1 LAKYSNTVEYNINT
15 KLDSSGLT
23 KLQAQ
28 IKQLENSMQQMSNR
42 ELLNPDNVRAAKT
55 QLEGLNTA
63 LTNSFNSS
71 LGILDLTKFRAE
83 LDSSGVSAAGLQS
96 AFNMMG
102 AEGQAA
108 LNGLTTQIAN
118 FNGGMERT
126 SSAVDKIF
134 TTFSNTFRWGLIS
147 SFFSNFMNSIHQSV
161 DYVKELD
168 DSLTQIMLVT
178 DYNRDAMN
186 QYAKS
191 ANEAAKAV
199 SMTTTGMTNASL
211 VFAQQGYNLNQ
222 SQELATLSAKLANAS
237 QQDTATTS
245 DQITAYM
252 NAYGLQ
258 NSMEELAQQMDN

>member
-1 LAKYSNTVEYNINT
+1 MAKYSNTIEYNINT

-42 ELLNPDNVRAAKT
+42 NLIDEEQVRSART

-71 LGILDLTKFRAE
+71 LGILDLSKFRAE
-83 LDSSGVSAAGLQS
+83 LDASGVSASGLQT
-96 AFNMMG
+96 AFSMMG
-102 AEGQAA
+102 AEGQTA
-108 LNGLTTQIAN
+108 LNSLTAQIAN

-126 SSAVDKIF
+126 SSTIDKLF
-134 TTFSNTFRWGLIS
+134 TTFSNTFRWGFVS

-161 DYVKELD
+161 DYVRELD

-211 VFAQQGYNLNQ
+211 IFAQQGGPKIFAWVAL
-222 SQELATLSAKLANAS
+222 
-237 QQDTATTS
+237 
-245 DQITAYM
+245 
-252 NAYGLQ
+252 
-258 NSMEELAQQMDN
+258 